1 MDIESN
7 EESMIHK
14 HFTNLLVTTFTIY
27 MYIYIH
33 IYTMFYIYTYIL
45 YYILYIYKFTSK
57 CHSWRYGPGPENV
70 FSTLC

>member
-27 MYIYIH
+27 MYIY
-33 IYTMFYIYTYIL
+33 TYIYNVLYI
-45 YYILYIYKFTSK
+45 YIYIILYIIQIQIYQ
-57 CHSWRYGPGPENV
+57 
-70 FSTLC
+70 